1 LTITRRTACV
11 LAASALLALC
21 AVAAP
26 AAQVGETVFAR
37 GAASASRGG
46 EVVLLGKGSPIE
58 QGDVVTT
65 AERSFAIIAF
75 NDGTRV
81 TLRPGTVFQVEQFA
95 HGGSEERTLL
105 SLFKGGLRAVTG
117 LISRRNPEGFR
128 LRTPVATIGIRGTDF
143 TARICDDQCV
153 REAAS
158 YHSATGAP
166 TTPVAGRVAFV
177 RGPLTAL
184 GGGRERTLLTGGA
197 VFEGDVLETAPGAIA
212 VIAFRDEGRITLQPN
227 TRFRIDRYSF
237 DEKAPQSGS
246 TFFSLLRGGLRAV
259 TGVLGRA
266 SPQSYRM
273 NTPVATIGIRGTSF
287 DLVCQADCARE
298 GAARREPEGMLAR
311 AVARLLDLVPEAYAQ
326 GPGGAGLFV
335 LSRGDL
341 TVTPSGQP
349 PVNVGPRQNLFV
361 PGSLGPVVRNP
372 LIPQSILGMLRT
384 VPLPETVPVP
394 PAFFQSQAMPEV
406 QPGLYLS
413 VRDNGNA
420 WAETPDGQRVHVS
433 QDEALRVGQGQPP
446 VLIEGGTPAFIAQD
460 PINQIDPRI
469 DPASTPVPD
478 PDRVPMECRV

>member
-1 LTITRRTACV
+1 MSRRTTCV
-11 LAASALLALC
+11 LAAAALLALA

-37 GAASASRGG
+37 GAASASRAG
-46 EVVLLGKGSPIE
+46 ELVLLGKGSPILE
-58 QGDVVTT
+58 GDVVTT
-65 AERSFAIIAF
+65 AERSFAILAF

-95 HGGSEERTLL
+95 HGGREERTLL
-105 SLFKGGLRAVTG
+105 TLFKGGLRAVTG

-143 TARICDDQCV
+143 TARICDADCA

-158 YHSATGAP
+158 HPSATATP
-166 TTPVAGRVAFV
+166 TTPVAGRVSFV
-177 RGPLTAL
+177 RGQLTAI
-184 GGGRERTLLTGGA
+184 GGGRERTLVTGGS
-197 VFEGDVLETAPGAIA
+197 VFEGDILQTAPGAIA
-212 VIAFRDEGRITLQPN
+212 VVAFRDEGRITLQPN

-259 TGVLGRA
+259 TGVLGRN

-273 NTPVATIGIRGTSF
+273 STPIATIGIRGTSF

-298 GAARREPEGMLAR
+298 GAAQR
-311 AVARLLDLVPEAYAQ
+311 APGSMVERAMARLLALVPEAHAQ
-326 GPGGAGLFV
+326 PAGGPGLFV
-335 LSRGDL
+335 LSRGNL
-341 TVTPSGQP
+341 TVTPTDQQP
-349 PVNVGPRQNLFV
+349 VVLGPQQNLFV

-372 LIPQSILGMLRT
+372 LIPQSIRGLLST

-394 PAFFQSQAMPEV
+394 PGFFQSSSVPEG
-406 QPGLYLS
+406 QPGMYLS
-413 VRDNGNA
+413 VSDNGNA
-420 WAETPDGQRVHVS
+420 TVETPDGQRLH
-433 QDEALRVGQGQPP
+433 VGQGETVVVGQDRQP
-446 VLIEGGTPAFIAQD
+446 VRIEGGTPAFIAQD
-460 PINQIDPRI
+460 PLNQIDPRI
-469 DPASTPVPD
+469 DPSTTPVPD